1 MKSILI
7 NNGIKTSPFPKKRV
21 SISMPLCITRRV
33 RRTPLTLGAAVLLS
47 TFGANLTLQ
56 AQQQLDTNSSSSLSS
71 SKETATLTP
80 TIPLAEL
87 PDAPSALQ
95 NPQPGQVQPPPAA
108 PPQQTSADPYGVS
121 PNGTK
126 QTKRVLG
133 IVPNFSSVSADTK
146 LPPQTAK
153 EKLTLAVKNSFD
165 YSSFLIAGVQAGIS
179 MNGDSYPEFHQG
191 AAGYARYYWHTLAD
205 TADENFFVGGIGPIV
220 FHQDNRF
227 YTMGHGGFRK
237 RTWYAVTRVLVTRTD
252 NGNPTFNFSEV
263 IGSGAA
269 AGVGSLYYPSHYRT
283 WTKVGQR
290 WLTSD
295 LIDCFNFFWKEYWPD
310 VNKRVFHTN

>member
-1 MKSILI
+1 ML
-7 NNGIKTSPFPKKRV
+7 GTALW
-21 SISMPLCITRRV
+21 ISV
-33 RRTPLTLGAAVLLS
+33 VGVPLTLHAQPLNTSTSATSSSMESAVL
-47 TFGANLTLQ
+47 
-56 AQQQLDTNSSSSLSS
+56 
-71 SKETATLTP
+71 TP
-80 TIPLAEL
+80 PSVLEL
-87 PDAPSALQ
+87 PDSPGALQ
-95 NPQPGQVQPPPAA
+95 NPQANQTPSTPNPQQS
-108 PPQQTSADPYGVS
+108 PQQTDDQYAVS

-153 EKLTLAVKNSFD
+153 QKFTLAAKNSFD
-165 YSSFLIAGVQAGIS
+165 YSSFIIAGLQAGIS
-179 MNGDSYPEFHQG
+179 MSGKSYPEFHQG

-205 TADENFFVGGIGPIV
+205 TADENFFVGGIGPVV
-220 FHQDNRF
+220 FHEDNRF
-227 YTMGHGGFRK
+227 YTLGHGGFKK

-269 AGVGSLYYPSHYRT
+269 AGVGSLYYPSNYRT

-310 VNKRVFHTN
+310 VNKRVFHTQ